1 MTERSPSS
9 PADRRKNL
17 ARKKS
22 DRRKADTGAKNA
34 QAEGGQQTKQSDHKP
49 DAPRVR

>member
-1 MTERSPSS
+1 MTERNPSS

-22 DRRKADTGAKNA
+22 DRRKADTGAKNQGTQDA
-34 QAEGGQQTKQSDHKP
+34 KNAAPKP
-49 DAPRVR
+49 DAPPAR